1 MKQLSTS
8 LKLSNTNGFVKAKII
23 FISFIASF
31 IFNTSIYAQSY
42 TDNDKIFYISQIWKD
57 ALCKFHSPEY
67 LNTIHWDSL
76 YVSSL
81 KKAISCQNDDEYYLI
96 MREFLAKL
104 DDGHSDLNYNNFNY
118 SKTDFIPIDLKSVNN
133 DYYILGVENSLV
145 EKVPLGSKIIK
156 VNNMPIQEY
165 LDRYIM
171 QYSFGHTLRDRI
183 RRALPL
189 LCSSIKTN
197 DSLTC
202 QIKTPKGQIR
212 EVVLK
217 YDALKRNIHRKDM
230 IGTKFSSINY
240 SSSTGTYLTKD
251 NNRKDYYYLRLD
263 DFDKSQISNTMHREE
278 SNILKA
284 KYIVLDLR
292 HNTGGSELE
301 ADSLLMCFL
310 KLDTLVTYK
319 SLTRKD
325 NAFFSAM
332 GYGYPQY
339 KDYYKGLAM
348 DTLPA
353 DTLYKKDLP
362 LFTQPLF
369 VLIGEDTYSAAEDFL
384 ITLKLHFPKRAILIG
399 MPTGGSTG
407 APFVRNLPYHHS
419 SYRICTRKPCL
430 PKGLFDNGI
439 QPDIYYEMNI
449 EDHLK
454 GTDRIYN
461 IIEQTYKKMEATK
474 SLPQIR

>member
-1 MKQLSTS
+1 MKQLETS
-8 LKLSNTNGFVKAKII
+8 LNFSNINWIIKIKII

-42 TDNDKIFYISQIWKD
+42 TNDDKIFYISQIWKD
-57 ALCKFHSPEY
+57 ALSKFHSPEY

-76 YVSSL
+76 YVSYL
-81 KKAISCQNDDEYYLI
+81 KKAISSQNDDEYYLI

-104 DDGHSDLNYNNFNY
+104 DDGHSDLHYDNFNY
-118 SKTDFIPIDLKSVNN
+118 SKTDFIPIDIEYIKN
-133 DYYILGVENSLV
+133 DYYILGIENSLS
-145 EKVPLGSKIIK
+145 KKIPLGSKIIK

-171 QYSFGHTLRDRI
+171 QYSFGHTLHDKI

-197 DSLTC
+197 DSLSC
-202 QIKTPKGQIR
+202 QIKTPKGEIR

-217 YDALKRNIHRKDM
+217 YDALKRKVHKNDM
-230 IGTKFSSINY
+230 IGTKFSLMNY
-240 SSSTGTYLTKD
+240 SPSTDAYLAKD
-251 NNRKDYYYLRLD
+251 SNRKDYYYLRFD
-263 DFDKSQISNTMHREE
+263 NFDKSKISNTMRNEE

-292 HNTGGSELE
+292 HNTGGSELK

-310 KLDTLVTYK
+310 KLDTLVTYQ

-325 NAFFSAM
+325 NAFYSAM

-353 DTLYKKDLP
+353 DTLYKKNLP

-369 VLIGEDTYSAAEDFL
+369 ILIGEETYSAAEDFL

-399 MPTGGSTG
+399 MSTGGSTG
-407 APFVRNLPYHHS
+407 APFVRQLPYHYS
-419 SYRICTRKPCL
+419 YYRICTRKPCL

-439 QPDIYYEMNI
+439 QPDIFYEINI

-454 GTDRIYN
+454 GIDRIYN
-461 IIEQTYKKMEATK
+461 IIEQTYKNIK
-474 SLPQIR
+474 SQNKQ